1 MSSSWTSD
9 LALLDGSLT
18 LPCESLENLTALQ
31 TVDVAAVLKQL
42 KTATDAVNRL
52 RSAVMEVLPE
62 ASWQTRDELDELLAC
77 AEWIVGARSRLL
89 ALATELEC
97 GNIVHRRVHR
107 VDQLNQLRAQAITE
121 LRFFV
126 ESRGE
131 PPILRGPEVDK
142 WVDWA
147 CSLKEPED
155 SAALEALHKG
165 FARLDDFITDLE
177 PGMWVPKTSSE
188 TPLSNGVELRS
199 LIHEVR
205 EALRSRLLTLATE
218 LERGR
223 IVHHR
228 VLRINQLNELREQAI
243 KELWFRA
250 NTESEPPSLPGPEA
264 SHWVEWACR
273 LKEPEDA
280 EALETLRSGFA
291 HLDDF
296 IANLEPDM
304 WIGGG
309 AKPAEVEPEP
319 WKPVANESRQK
330 DLESQNSRSLPE
342 SASPPMAERPAPASQ
357 PLSPHETENSAS
369 QGFMTVLQTR
379 AQKIPWMKW
388 RIPLAVA
395 AVLLLLAVA
404 IGIWIWH
411 RVHAKASASIARVTP
426 VAMPSGSENTPP
438 NPPEAAAD
446 SKSNAGSTTPQNE
459 MQSKHGDTGNASKQ
473 VLTNQPAAK
482 ASKSA
487 KGSTAAPVIVL
498 PNEVASSRKGRSAAD
513 RGVQDAR
520 PPNLQTGVPNSV
532 AGIVTNAPV
541 PVPQLA
547 AQQSVKIS
555 SASAPQLVVSQVPPR
570 YPAAARELHI
580 QGTVVV
586 QAVIGKNGK
595 IISVRAT
602 SGHPLLIQAA
612 VDAVKQWQF
621 RPYYLNGVPVE
632 AGMEINVKF
641 RTNAN

>member
-1 MSSSWTSD
+1 
-9 LALLDGSLT
+9 
-18 LPCESLENLTALQ
+18 
-31 TVDVAAVLKQL
+31 
-42 KTATDAVNRL
+42 
-52 RSAVMEVLPE
+52 
-62 ASWQTRDELDELLAC
+62 
-77 AEWIVGARSRLL
+77 
-89 ALATELEC
+89 
-97 GNIVHRRVHR
+97 
-107 VDQLNQLRAQAITE
+107 
-121 LRFFV
+121 
-126 ESRGE
+126 
-131 PPILRGPEVDK
+131 
-142 WVDWA
+142 
-147 CSLKEPED
+147 
-155 SAALEALHKG
+155 
-165 FARLDDFITDLE
+165 
-177 PGMWVPKTSSE
+177 
-188 TPLSNGVELRS
+188 
-199 LIHEVR
+199 
-205 EALRSRLLTLATE
+205 
-218 LERGR
+218 
-223 IVHHR
+223 
-228 VLRINQLNELREQAI
+228 
-243 KELWFRA
+243 
-250 NTESEPPSLPGPEA
+250 
-264 SHWVEWACR
+264 
-273 LKEPEDA
+273 
-280 EALETLRSGFA
+280 
-291 HLDDF
+291 
-296 IANLEPDM
+296 
-304 WIGGG
+304 
-309 AKPAEVEPEP
+309 
-319 WKPVANESRQK
+319 
-330 DLESQNSRSLPE
+330 
-342 SASPPMAERPAPASQ
+342 
-357 PLSPHETENSAS
+357 
-369 QGFMTVLQTR
+369 
-379 AQKIPWMKW
+379 MKW

-446 SKSNAGSTTPQNE
+446 SKSNASSTTPQNE

-473 VLTNQPAAK
+473 ALAIQPAAK
-482 ASKSA
+482 ASKDE

-498 PNEVASSRKGRSAAD
+498 PNEAASSRKGRSAAD

-547 AQQSVKIS
+547 AQQSVRLS

-570 YPAAARELHI
+570 YPAAARELHV